1 LSLVAP
7 TRKTRPQRDGWSR
20 AGNDRSTIRSP
31 LPSGRQFVT
40 LKDAGTYIATDD
52 GGAAQSLS
60 VPIAAALV
68 STKGHMKIRR
78 LPNFVDIR
86 AFLVCFQTGKEWPMR
101 IFTASVIIAALS
113 LGTPAFVQ
121 AQGASSQPQA
131 QTPPDQSSTVI
142 RSIQVVD
149 IKDLKPALRSKVDEV
164 VAHTSEEDM
173 QSLRKSIDATP
184 EAASA
189 LKAKGLSS
197 SQVVAINLADG
208 VLTLFAKT
216 AWSQDY

>member
-1 LSLVAP
+1 
-7 TRKTRPQRDGWSR
+7 
-20 AGNDRSTIRSP
+20 
-31 LPSGRQFVT
+31 
-40 LKDAGTYIATDD
+40 
-52 GGAAQSLS
+52 
-60 VPIAAALV
+60 
-68 STKGHMKIRR
+68 
-78 LPNFVDIR
+78 
-86 AFLVCFQTGKEWPMR
+86 MR

-113 LGTPAFVQ
+113 IGAPAFVQ
-121 AQGASSQPQA
+121 AQGASSQPEA

-197 SQVVAINLADG
+197 SQVVAINIVDG
-208 VLTLFAKT
+208 TLTLFAKT
-216 AWSQDY
+216 A

>member
-1 LSLVAP
+1 
-7 TRKTRPQRDGWSR
+7 
-20 AGNDRSTIRSP
+20 
-31 LPSGRQFVT
+31 
-40 LKDAGTYIATDD
+40 
-52 GGAAQSLS
+52 
-60 VPIAAALV
+60 
-68 STKGHMKIRR
+68 
-78 LPNFVDIR
+78 
-86 AFLVCFQTGKEWPMR
+86 MR

-121 AQGASSQPQA
+121 AQGASSQPEA
-131 QTPPDQSSTVI
+131 QTPPDQSRTVI

-164 VAHTSEEDM
+164 VAQTSEEDM

-197 SQVVAINLADG
+197 SQVVAINIADG

-216 AWSQDY
+216 A